1 MRLPSFLR
9 LVFFAFMLA
18 CPSSYAQEADHRSPL
33 ERISENEKSAFVVQ
47 DLFGRTINT
56 EGLMLVDWEGYLADP
71 AIKFSL
77 TPPRDTTFPAT
88 AILSS
93 NETRLYFDLPSA
105 TGANGPRKEIVWRKR
120 ESIPVHVSIFPDRD
134 GDDETHQFEIE
145 FTDAG
150 EKREHLVLPLR
161 VIDQDRDRADDF
173 HVTVDFTQDQT
184 GFFKDEA
191 ARATILQAARDW
203 AYFFADMRLRP
214 VAAGSEKTMIWG
226 PDGFKTASHVLNQN
240 EYAGY
245 LLYAYGI
252 RNELQNAD
260 SSISAAW
267 RSLKRNPAAR
277 AIRSGGE
284 PSPVGGFQV
293 AAGQAKPLRRSG
305 GLELE
310 VQGNY
315 NTLGWRLT
323 LDDRDWWQ
331 ATNHGD
337 VKNDLYSIA
346 HHEIG
351 HALIFNPNNSLV
363 RRGAAIDDARIR
375 SYLGNLP
382 AVSQS
387 DHLEGVI
394 DPGSMRGAF
403 GNEYH
408 GKMPRGRW
416 LITKLDLLCAQA
428 IGYDLRE
435 TSAFT
440 PLSFAAAELPSGS
453 VGVPYSARLRA
464 SGGIPFYCWEVVEQL
479 PAGLTM
485 NTFTGAIGGV
495 PTQRGVSEFTVRV
508 RDYSEQSKGA
518 TQRLRI
524 EIGGAH
530 AAGRSK

>member
-1 MRLPSFLR
+1 MRIPSFLR
-9 LVFFAFMLA
+9 LVFFAFMLP
-18 CPSSYAQEADHRSPL
+18 CPAIHAREANCPRPL
-33 ERISENEKSAFVVQ
+33 ENETSGFVVQ

-56 EGLMLVDWEGYLADP
+56 EGLTLVDWEGYLANP

-77 TPPRDTTFPAT
+77 TPPPDATFPAT
-88 AILSS
+88 AVLSCK
-93 NETRLYFDLPSA
+93 ETRLYFDLPST
-105 TGANGPRKEIVWRKR
+105 TGANGPRKEMVWQKR
-120 ESIPVHVSIFPDRD
+120 EAISVCVSIFPDPD
-134 GDDETHQFEIE
+134 GDDEAHQLEIE
-145 FTDAG
+145 FTDAS
-150 EKREHLVLPLR
+150 ERRERLVLPLR
-161 VIDQDRDRADDF
+161 VIDQDRERAEDF
-173 HVTVDFTQDQT
+173 HVAVDFTQDQT
-184 GFFKDEA
+184 GFFNDEA
-191 ARATILQAARDW
+191 ARATIVQAARDW
-203 AYFFADMRLRP
+203 MYFLADMRLRP

-226 PDGFKTASHVLNQN
+226 PDGFKTASHVLNQH
-240 EYAGY
+240 EYSGY

-252 RNELQNAD
+252 RNELQKAD
-260 SSISAAW
+260 SSITAAW
-267 RSLKRNPAAR
+267 RALKRNPAAR

-284 PSPVGGFQV
+284 PSPTGGFQV
-293 AAGQAKPLRRSG
+293 AAGQTKPLRRSG

-315 NTLGWRLT
+315 NTLGWLVT
-323 LDDRDWWQ
+323 LADGDWWQ

-375 SYLGNLP
+375 SYLGSLP

-394 DPGSMRGAF
+394 DPESMRGAF

-428 IGYDLRE
+428 IGYELRQ
-435 TSAFT
+435 TGAFT
-440 PLSFAAAELPSGS
+440 PLSFAAADLPKGS
-453 VGVPYSARLRA
+453 VGVPYSAQLQA

-479 PAGLTM
+479 PDGLALDS
-485 NTFTGAIGGV
+485 FTGAISGM
-495 PTQRGVSEFTVRV
+495 PTQPGVSEFTVRV
-508 RDYSEQSKGA
+508 RDYSEHSKGA
-518 TQRLRI
+518 MQRLQI
-524 EIGGAH
+524 EIGGADS
-530 AAGRSK
+530 AGCSE